1 MCTSCTITLVHF
13 DDGDNDGANDNEDEE
28 EEDEYDDAIMTSSS
42 SMLPRSIALLVGN
55 IAHDKR
61 WMDVMI

>member
-1 MCTSCTITLVHF
+1 MRTICGITFVDF

-28 EEDEYDDAIMTSSS
+28 EEDEDDDAIMTSSS
-42 SMLPRSIALLVGN
+42 AMPPRSIALLVGN